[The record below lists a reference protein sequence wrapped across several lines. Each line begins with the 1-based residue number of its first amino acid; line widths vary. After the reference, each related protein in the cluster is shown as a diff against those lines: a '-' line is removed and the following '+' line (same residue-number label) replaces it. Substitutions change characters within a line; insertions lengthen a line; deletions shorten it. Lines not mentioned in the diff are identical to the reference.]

1 MFFIVSKI
9 LSFLLTP
16 ISWIIV
22 LFVISIIVHSKST
35 KKKIRTFCIILLVL
49 FSNPFLH
56 KQTVLW
62 WQAKPVTLAPNNH
75 YSAGIL
81 LGGIIFFDKN
91 NVGYFDN
98 AADRFIQAEKLYH
111 QGFIEKIIATGGSSA
126 IFHKE
131 PKEADFLQHELL
143 ASGVAEKDILIDN
156 TARNTF
162 ENAVNTKK
170 IIYESYNLSSSQPT
184 GTYEIDHLIP
194 LALGGNND
202 NSNLWP
208 ESAKPNPGFKEKDIV
223 EVYLYEEVCAN
234 RIALSTAQDE
244 IAKDWTLVYKKLSPF
259 KIFELENKY
268 KSWAN

>member
-170 IIYESYNLSSSQPT
+170 IIDSLHLKEPFILISSAT
-184 GTYEIDHLIP
+184 HIP
-194 LALGGNND
+194 RATKVF
-202 NSNLWP
+202 
-208 ESAKPNPGFKEKDIV
+208 EKEKIKVIPFPCDYDIIDTPFSLQGDLLPDLGLLSNWQTIIK
-223 EVYLYEEVCAN
+223 EIIGTKVYE
-234 RIALSTAQDE
+234 LSGKA
-244 IAKDWTLVYKKLSPF
+244 
-259 KIFELENKY
+259 
-268 KSWAN
+268 